1 MNRKPRASR
10 IAARILRPRSWL
22 GLPAPPPPR
31 SNPGQRSRRCLRP
44 LFAMPSRLSSHP
56 SLGPDT
62 SSARNDLGLLVSPR
76 FPVAWPILE
85 REVRTAEERRAPEG
99 AGPGPRPPSLRW
111 AGVVA
116 GLLGAGVALFAD
128 SVLHILA
135 PAVPFTPVSVAQA
148 VIRAAP
154 GAVDAFF
161 IDRLQH
167 LARPTAVVGSVVGF
181 VLLAGL
187 LGAALPAAR
196 RRLGSAPF
204 AAAVLALP
212 VYGLALALYR

>member
-1 MNRKPRASR
+1 
-10 IAARILRPRSWL
+10 
-22 GLPAPPPPR
+22 
-31 SNPGQRSRRCLRP
+31 
-44 LFAMPSRLSSHP
+44 
-56 SLGPDT
+56 
-62 SSARNDLGLLVSPR
+62 
-76 FPVAWPILE
+76 
-85 REVRTAEERRAPEG
+85 
-99 AGPGPRPPSLRW
+99 
-111 AGVVA
+111 
-116 GLLGAGVALFAD
+116 
-128 SVLHILA
+128 A

-212 VYGLALALYR
+212 VYGLALALYRREPGMVSLPVYAVVLLVAFAPAAVLSGLAFEAMTRSQSSESDEPPDRVRRYLLHAGWLAAAGVTLGWSAAG